1 VGARATTKTISR
13 RTFLRHAAARLFDGL
28 RGGAQMRGVRS
39 GNGHRLLVLL
49 LGILFPAVGPAAP
62 GAHRYPT
69 VSLTF
74 DDTHASHRGVA
85 EVLHE
90 AGMVATFYVNSPRV
104 GEPDY
109 LDVTDLLAIEAPG
122 HEVGGHTLR
131 HVELEDLDEKEV
143 VREICDDREALL
155 SMGLNVRAFAYPRNS
170 FGPTTLRVVEE
181 CGYLSARTAEG
192 ITAPNDCPSCPRTEA
207 IPPPNPF
214 RIRALPS
221 YRKEWGFPVLRE
233 AIEAGDPEGW
243 LVVVFHDVCDAPCT
257 KYDYAILRD
266 DFLNLVDWMRENGV
280 RTRTVTQVIL
290 GLEPDEDG
298 DGVGDEVDNCLDVPN
313 SDQADSDGDGDA
325 CDPCPFAATDDA
337 DGDGICDDV
346 DNCPTMR
353 PRRAAAQR
361 RSG

>member
-1 VGARATTKTISR
+1 G
-13 RTFLRHAAARLFDGL
+13 GL
-28 RGGAQMRGVRS
+28 RGGAQVRGVRS

-74 DDTHASHRGVA
+74 DDTHASHRWVA

-109 LDVTDLLAIEAPG
+109 LDVDDLLAIEALG

-170 FGPTTLRVVEE
+170 FEIGRASCRERVSV
-181 CGYLSARTAEG
+181 SQDT
-192 ITAPNDCPSCPRTEA
+192 
-207 IPPPNPF
+207 
-214 RIRALPS
+214 
-221 YRKEWGFPVLRE
+221 
-233 AIEAGDPEGW
+233 
-243 LVVVFHDVCDAPCT
+243 
-257 KYDYAILRD
+257 
-266 DFLNLVDWMRENGV
+266 
-280 RTRTVTQVIL
+280 
-290 GLEPDEDG
+290 
-298 DGVGDEVDNCLDVPN
+298 
-313 SDQADSDGDGDA
+313 
-325 CDPCPFAATDDA
+325 
-337 DGDGICDDV
+337 
-346 DNCPTMR
+346 
-353 PRRAAAQR
+353 
-361 RSG
+361 